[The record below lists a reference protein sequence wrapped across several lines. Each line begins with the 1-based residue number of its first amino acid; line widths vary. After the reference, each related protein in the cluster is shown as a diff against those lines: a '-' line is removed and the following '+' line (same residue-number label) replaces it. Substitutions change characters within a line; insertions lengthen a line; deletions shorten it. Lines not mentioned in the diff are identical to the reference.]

1 MEHIM
6 RSTAIPTLSLGT
18 LAGASAQQAGKMDFM
33 PGDRVIFFDSLKNE
47 TIGEFPSKWDLV
59 KGSIEVTEFEG
70 GKTIAWASNQAVI
83 KPLMREKTYLPEQFT
98 LEFEDYFFYKGKRAT
113 T

>member
-33 PGDRVIFFDSLKNE
+33 LGDRVIFFDSLKNE
-47 TIGEFPSKWDLV
+47 TIGEFPRSGIW
-59 KGSIEVTEFEG
+59 
-70 GKTIAWASNQAVI
+70 
-83 KPLMREKTYLPEQFT
+83 
-98 LEFEDYFFYKGKRAT
+98 
-113 T
+113 